1 MGSEAW
7 LQCLKERDR
16 NRDACCLMDG
26 FLLSITARTSSD
38 RFCRVVCNHR
48 WAARENRRRGDSS
61 RTGAGGTDRQE
72 DGVHGLLESLHH
84 LRLLLLELLQDG
96 GSHLQTFSRV

>member
-7 LQCLKERDR
+7 VQRLKERAR

-48 WAARENRRRGDSS
+48 WAAREKQRRGD
-61 RTGAGGTDRQE
+61 TGCTARGTHRQE

-84 LRLLLLELLQDG
+84 LRFLLLELLQEG
-96 GSHLQTFSRV
+96 RSHLQMFSRV